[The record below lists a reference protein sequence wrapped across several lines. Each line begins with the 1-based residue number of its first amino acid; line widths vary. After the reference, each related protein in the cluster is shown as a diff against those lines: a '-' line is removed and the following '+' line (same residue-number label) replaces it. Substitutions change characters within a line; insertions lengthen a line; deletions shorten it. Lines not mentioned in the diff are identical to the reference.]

1 MKKRFFTIGFFALL
15 ALPAISHAERISSF
29 SDAIIINNDATV
41 QVVETITYD
50 FEGSHRH
57 GIYRDIPLKN
67 SDGSYLEIKNVSTVD
82 ENGLSYLNK
91 VTMDNSGL
99 HIKIGDPD
107 NFVSGIKTY
116 KISYLVKNAL
126 VSFDDY
132 DELYWNVTGNDWNV
146 PIDQVS
152 TTISSPQ
159 VVQSFCYQG
168 GYGSKTPCDAKYKT
182 TDLGNH
188 EGTTIAVGFQ
198 KGIVSGIARKGG
210 QTNEV
215 YGPVSNSVN
224 SDFYQIVILIVGVLS
239 LAGTFYYWWK
249 NRDPKSQLPIVA
261 WYESPNA
268 LPPMVLGTL
277 IDKKTDLQDITG
289 QIISLASRGYLSVT
303 RIEEKVLKIFTNVD
317 YDFSVTKNT
326 TDVDFEGDKKVLE
339 LLFGSI
345 NPEVGTHILMSQ
357 LSNDSKMR
365 IQSVLREAQVVTRDF
380 LKADGYLERSKK
392 PWWTYIVG
400 AVFIVLVYGAIKL
413 MDITDNFSLLLVPIG
428 AICGFIWLSTK
439 TKYTQRGVDVRQQ
452 VLGFKTFLSVTD
464 KERFEFHNA
473 PEKNPTQFMEFLP
486 YAIALGVEKKW
497 AQQFEGMMIPNPT
510 WYHSNTASFVA
521 LDLASHM
528 RIMNESL
535 HSAAIPA
542 NSGSGGGGSSGG
554 GSGGGG
560 GGSW

>member
-15 ALPAISHAERISSF
+15 AFPAISHAERISSF
-29 SDAIIINNDATV
+29 SGAIIINNDAAV

-57 GIYRDIPLKN
+57 GIYRDIPLRS
-67 SDGSYLEIKNVSTVD
+67 SDGSYLEIKNVSVVD
-82 ENGLSYLNK
+82 ENGSPYQNK
-91 VTMDNSGL
+91 VSTDTSGL

-146 PIDQVS
+146 PIDRVS

-168 GYGSKTPCDAKYKT
+168 PYGSKTPCDTKYKT

-188 EGTTIAVGFQ
+188 EGMTIAVGFQ
-198 KGIVSGIARKGG
+198 KGIVFGIARKGG

-215 YGPVSNSVN
+215 YGPVPNSAN
-224 SDFYQIVILIVGVLS
+224 SGFYQVVILIVGMLS

-261 WYESPNA
+261 WYESPNG
-268 LPPMVLGTL
+268 LPPMVMGTL

-289 QIISLASRGYLSVT
+289 QIISLASRGYVSLT

-339 LLFGSI
+339 LLFGST
-345 NPEVGTHILMSQ
+345 NPEMGTHILMSQ

-380 LKADGYLERSKK
+380 LKADGYLEQSKK

-413 MDITDNFSLLLVPIG
+413 MNVTDSFSLLLVPIG

-497 AQQFEGMMIPNPT
+497 AQQFEGMMIPSPT

-521 LDLASHM
+521 LDFASHM

-535 HSAAIPA
+535 NSAATPA
-542 NSGSGGGGSSGG
+542 SSGSGGGGSSGG